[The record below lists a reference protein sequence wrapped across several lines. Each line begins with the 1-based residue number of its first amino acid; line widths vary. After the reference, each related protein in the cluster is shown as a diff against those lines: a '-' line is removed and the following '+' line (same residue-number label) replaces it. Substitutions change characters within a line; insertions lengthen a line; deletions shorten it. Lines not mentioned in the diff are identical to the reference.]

1 MKILITGGGGFIGSH
16 LVEYQL
22 NQGHFVRTIDL
33 HTDTL
38 GHLPRQDD
46 LEIITGDITDKAL
59 MKRLLSGIN
68 IVYHLASAHLDV
80 SLSDDY
86 FQGVNVEATVNLLK
100 DAYEADVSRFV
111 HCSSNGVVG
120 EIQEPPAD
128 ETTPC
133 RPTNIYEKTK
143 LAGEQAA
150 QKFGRDTGFQV
161 VIARPAWVYGPR
173 CPRTEKLIRTIG
185 KERFVMF
192 GKGRTLRHPLYISDA
207 LHGLER
213 CALAD
218 VPAGE
223 LYFLA
228 GEETVTIAML
238 VNTIAELQ
246 NVPPPRLSFPLV
258 LGKAVGV
265 GMQTVFKVLNK
276 RPPFSRRS
284 LDFFIKDNAYNISKA
299 RRELGFAP
307 EVSLRDGLI
316 QTLTWINGRTPITAV

>member
-68 IVYHLASAHLDV
+68 I
-80 SLSDDY
+80 DY

-185 KERFVMF
+185 NERFVMF

-228 GEETVTIAML
+228 GEEAVTIAML

-246 NVPPPRLSFPLV
+246 NVSPPRLSFPLV

-265 GMQTVFKVLNK
+265 GMQTVFKVFNK

-284 LDFFIKDNAYNISKA
+284 LDFFIKDNAYDISKA

-307 EVSLRDGLI
+307 EVSLREGLI
-316 QTLTWINGRTPITAV
+316 QTLISINDRNPIPAV